1 MHLADVSTRAPK
13 ELDKK
18 SIKEETLRLQGRL
31 DELQN
36 LLFANGEHAVLVILQ
51 GMDASG
57 KDGVVKKVFGAIN
70 PMGVDVTSF
79 KVPTEEEKSHDFLWR
94 IHRNTPP
101 KGMIHVF
108 NRSQYEDVLVTRVH
122 GWCDDATAKKR
133 FSAINHFE
141 RLLVQDNN
149 TIIFKFYLHI
159 SREEQEQRF
168 QERVDDPAKHWKYN
182 AKDFEEAKLWDEYRK
197 MYEDVF
203 EQCNEVPWQIIPSNQ
218 NWYKEYLITKALV
231 DTLSALDMKYP
242 QPDIPS
248 N

>member
-1 MHLADVSTRAPK
+1 MHLDDVSTRAPK

-18 SIKEETLRLQGRL
+18 NIKEETLRLQSRL

-36 LLFANGEHAVLVILQ
+36 LLFASGEHALLVILQ

-57 KDGVVKKVFGAIN
+57 KDGVVKKVFGCFN
-70 PMGVDVTSF
+70 PMGVHVTSF

-108 NRSQYEDVLVTRVH
+108 NRSQYEDVLITRVH

-133 FSAINHFE
+133 FSAINNFE
-141 RLLVQDNN
+141 RLLQDNN
-149 TIIFKFYLHI
+149 TIILKFYLHI

-182 AKDFEEAKLWDEYRK
+182 AKDFEEAKLWDDYRK

-203 EQCNEVPWQIIPSNQ
+203 ENCNEVPWQIIPSDQ
-218 NWYKEYLITKALV
+218 NWYKEYLITIALV

-242 QPDIPS
+242 QPGAAAE
-248 N
+248 